1 MDIDGGPSVIDVLA
15 IMSLFTMAGLL
26 ANYVLFAG
34 SSEVVDLLPD
44 RSVENG
50 QGPGQPAS
58 DG

>member
-1 MDIDGGPSVIDVLA
+1 MIDVLA

-34 SSEVVDLLPD
+34 SSEKVDPLPD

-50 QGPGQPAS
+50 QALGQPAS

>member
-1 MDIDGGPSVIDVLA
+1 MIDVLA

-58 DG
+58 HG